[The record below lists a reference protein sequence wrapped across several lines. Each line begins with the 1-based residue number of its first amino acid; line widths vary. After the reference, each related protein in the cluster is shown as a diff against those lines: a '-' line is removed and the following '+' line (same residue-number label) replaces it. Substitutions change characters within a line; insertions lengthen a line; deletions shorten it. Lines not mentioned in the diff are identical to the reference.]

1 MSDVKTAP
9 WIFRRVLNPL
19 VKFIV
24 GPLGIQMRGGQLL
37 TVVGRKSG
45 QPKSVPVNPMTFN
58 GKRYL
63 VAPRGQT
70 EWAKNLRVAGTGE
83 LRSGSKRERFVA
95 TEIPDAEKPPILR
108 EYLNRWYME
117 TGSTFE
123 VPKDATLEDLAAI
136 ASRHPVFEIRPAS
149 RQS

>member
-9 WIFRRVLNPL
+9 WIFRKVLNPL
-19 VKFIV
+19 VKLIV
-24 GPLGIQMRGGQLL
+24 GPLGIKLRGGELL
-37 TVVGRKSG
+37 TVAGRKSG

-70 EWAKNLRVAGTGE
+70 EWSKNLRVAGTGV
-83 LRSGSKRERFVA
+83 LQSGSHRERITAV
-95 TEIPDAEKPPILR
+95 EVPDADKPPILR

-117 TGSTFE
+117 TGAVFD
-123 VPKDATLEDLAAI
+123 VPKDASLEDLAAI
-136 ASRHPVFEIRPAS
+136 ASRHPVFEIRPVP
-149 RQS
+149 R

>member
-9 WIFRRVLNPL
+9 WIFRKVLNPIVKL
-19 VKFIV
+19 VV
-24 GPLGIQMRGGQLL
+24 GPLGIKLRGGELL

-45 QPKSVPVNPMTFN
+45 QPRSVPANPMAFN

-70 EWAKNLRVAGTGE
+70 EWVKNLRVAGTCE
-83 LRSGSKRERFVA
+83 LQSGRKRERCVA
-95 TEIPDAEKPPILR
+95 VEIADEEKPPILR

-117 TGSTFE
+117 TGAVFD
-123 VPKDATLEDLAAI
+123 VPKDASLDDLAAI
-136 ASRHPVFEIRPAS
+136 ASRHPVFEIRPVAG
-149 RQS
+149 